1 MKKRAGFTMIE
12 LIFVIVILGILAAV
26 AIPKLAATRDDAQ
39 ISKIVTNISTIQS
52 EISGYVLSQGT
63 VPLEDTNLS
72 LASNTYAAGKGT
84 GYIVLGTGASATT
97 GTVAMGVTGTGAGNV
112 LRIAFRDGGTDAT
125 SAQVC
130 AVIDLNSTTMFVH
143 DNNVTTSNICVGVI
157 AQVTDANISLAGQ
170 RVVY

>member
-52 EISGYVLSQGT
+52 EISGYVLSQGS
-63 VPLEDTNLS
+63 VPLDDTNLTT
-72 LASNTYAAGKGT
+72 ASNTYAAGIGT
-84 GYIVLGTGASATT
+84 GYITLAPDIGDA
-97 GTVAMGVTGTGAGNV
+97 TVALGVTGSPLG
-112 LRIAFRDGGTDAT
+112 RIQFWDAASTDTA
-125 SAQVC
+125 AQVC
-130 AVIDLNSTTMFVH
+130 AVIDLNGTIMFVQ
-143 DNNVTTSNICVGVI
+143 DNNLTTNSNICDGVI

>member
-52 EISGYVLSQGT
+52 EISGYVLSQGN
-63 VPLEDTNLS
+63 VPLSDANLT
-72 LASNTYAAGKGT
+72 LASNTFAAGIDS
-84 GYIVLGTGASATT
+84 GYIVTSA
-97 GTVAMGVTGTGAGNV
+97 GVDANAPVAMGVAGATTR
-112 LRIAFRDGGTDAT
+112 RIQFRDGGTGAAG
-125 SAQVC
+125 AQVC
-130 AVIDLNSTTMFVH
+130 AVIDLNGTIMFVQ
-143 DNNVTTSNICVGVI
+143 DNNSSTSNICVGVI
-157 AQVTDANISLAGQ
+157 SQVTDANISLAGQ

>member
-1 MKKRAGFTMIE
+1 MKKRAGFTMIA

-52 EISGYVLSQGT
+52 ELSGYVLSQGN
-63 VPLEDTNLS
+63 VPLSDANIT
-72 LASNTYAAGKGT
+72 LASNTYAAGT
-84 GYIVLGTGASATT
+84 DSGYIATVVTTAPSGDVALGTT
-97 GTVAMGVTGTGAGNV
+97 GTSA
-112 LRIAFRDGGTDAT
+112 RISFYD
-125 SAQVC
+125 SADTAIQTVC
-130 AVIDLNSTTMFVH
+130 AVIDLNSTTMVVQ
-143 DNNVTTSNICVGVI
+143 DNNLTTNSNICDGVI